1 MENVLNESVIN
12 DLATKLNI
20 KVDSINAVL
29 SMLAEDKT
37 VAFIARYR
45 KEATGGL
52 DEEVI
57 RTISDE
63 YEYSLN
69 LLKRKEDV
77 IRLIEEK
84 GLMNDELKEKIMAAS
99 KLIEVEDLYR
109 PYKEK
114 KKTKATEAIVLG
126 LDGLADI
133 MMKNYQKGDR
143 DFFINPFL
151 NDKVPTKEKALEL
164 AKYIIAERISDEASY
179 REYIRDKALIYG
191 TISCKKKNNDNDP
204 EEKYKNY
211 YESSEN
217 ISRIKPHRLLAINR
231 AENEDVISV
240 KLELQPE
247 RDIDYLKYRVTHN
260 RESLFK
266 PEIIEAI
273 EDSYKR
279 LIAPSIARE
288 IRAIKNEEAETQAI
302 KIFAMNLKNLLMQ
315 PPIKGKVVLGVDPAF
330 RTGCKLAVISPSS
343 NVLEISVI
351 YPNEKRK
358 DSDVDPKLVE
368 ISKKTIV
375 NLIKKYNVDIIA
387 IGNGTA
393 SRETEAFIAEVIQE
407 NKLDTKY
414 VIVSEAGASVYSAS
428 EIAIEEF
435 PDLTVEKRSAI
446 SIARR
451 IQDPLAELVKID
463 PKSIGVGQYQHD
475 VTESKLSKS
484 LDDVV
489 TDAVNHVGVNLN
501 TASVSLL
508 SYVSGLNKTVSKN
521 IIAYREKN
529 HKFKSRDELKDVAK
543 MGPKTYE
550 QCVGFLRIIDGDNK
564 FDATSIHPESYGY
577 AYNILGLMGA
587 NDFELGSPEMVE
599 AVEKFDKN
607 IALEKL
613 GIDKYTLDDILEA
626 FKAPKRDIRD
636 SYEGL
641 KLRSDIMHFEDVKVG
656 DEFDGTVRNVID
668 FGVFVDCGVKYDGLV
683 HISKMSK
690 NRINHPSDLVGV
702 GDSVHVRVI
711 DIDYDRHKMGLSMLE
726 TD

>member
-1 MENVLNESVIN
+1 MENVLNENVIN
-12 DLATKLNI
+12 DLAAKLNI

-52 DEEVI
+52 DEEAI
-57 RTISDE
+57 RMISDE
-63 YEYSLN
+63 YEYSLS

-114 KKTKATEAIVLG
+114 KKTKATEAIALG

-133 MMKNYQKGDR
+133 MMRNYQKGDR

-217 ISRIKPHRLLAINR
+217 IARIKPHRLLAINR

-266 PEIIEAI
+266 PELIEAI

-288 IRAIKNEEAETQAI
+288 IRAIKNEEAEAQAI

-315 PPIKGKVVLGVDPAF
+315 PPIKGKVVQ
-330 RTGCKLAVISPSS
+330 
-343 NVLEISVI
+343 VLTLHLEQ
-351 YPNEKRK
+351 
-358 DSDVDPKLVE
+358 DVSLQLYHHHQMYLKLV
-368 ISKKTIV
+368 
-375 NLIKKYNVDIIA
+375 
-387 IGNGTA
+387 
-393 SRETEAFIAEVIQE
+393 
-407 NKLDTKY
+407 
-414 VIVSEAGASVYSAS
+414 
-428 EIAIEEF
+428 
-435 PDLTVEKRSAI
+435 
-446 SIARR
+446 
-451 IQDPLAELVKID
+451 
-463 PKSIGVGQYQHD
+463 
-475 VTESKLSKS
+475 
-484 LDDVV
+484 
-489 TDAVNHVGVNLN
+489 
-501 TASVSLL
+501 
-508 SYVSGLNKTVSKN
+508 
-521 IIAYREKN
+521 
-529 HKFKSRDELKDVAK
+529 
-543 MGPKTYE
+543 
-550 QCVGFLRIIDGDNK
+550 
-564 FDATSIHPESYGY
+564 
-577 AYNILGLMGA
+577 
-587 NDFELGSPEMVE
+587 
-599 AVEKFDKN
+599 
-607 IALEKL
+607 
-613 GIDKYTLDDILEA
+613 
-626 FKAPKRDIRD
+626 
-636 SYEGL
+636 
-641 KLRSDIMHFEDVKVG
+641 
-656 DEFDGTVRNVID
+656 
-668 FGVFVDCGVKYDGLV
+668 
-683 HISKMSK
+683 
-690 NRINHPSDLVGV
+690 
-702 GDSVHVRVI
+702 
-711 DIDYDRHKMGLSMLE
+711 
-726 TD
+726 